1 MIRNIYKSLDS
12 DKKKGFIFL
21 IFCNVILFFFE
32 FLSLASIPVF
42 VTTVIDSQFALEK
55 LKIIQNF
62 ITFINVEEINEQ
74 YIKIYAG
81 IFIVSLFFL
90 KNIFFTFFIVWQAM
104 YFKHYKISLSEQI
117 YKQFLF
123 MPYDLYVTKNPSK
136 WTRVITGDIQGTFHY
151 INSFLILLR
160 ESLALLA
167 IFILLFYINP
177 NLNIS
182 IASFLILVVISYLK
196 IVKPILKSAS
206 QKNQHLRKKN
216 IQLLNETSGSLKEIK
231 LSLQDNFLIN
241 FFKEQINGIEKNLAK
256 MFIIEK
262 LPKIILELISFSLI
276 VIVSL
281 IYFQSSSSIQNA
293 LPTLSLILVSVVRFI
308 PAFNGV
314 ATSINALKIYK
325 VSVQAIYEDLL
336 LEKFINEN
344 DKLPPNEKNIFKDKP
359 KNIIEIND
367 VSFSYK
373 DSNFTQIKKL
383 NLSIKEGEVV
393 AITGKTGSG
402 KSTIFLMLLGLLKPS
417 TGSILYNNQNIFSHI
432 RSWRKLIGYVSQ
444 KIYLLDRSIKENI
457 QFNFENNH
465 ADEKKMHQA
474 LNIADLEKVIKD
486 MKYGI
491 NTVVGNDGIMLSGGE
506 KQRIAIAR
514 TVYKDPKI
522 LFMDE
527 FTSALDEDTEIKI
540 IKNLKR
546 IFTGKTI
553 VIITHRKS
561 TLEICDKIYELKNGE
576 LNNIK

>member
-1 MIRNIYKSLDS
+1 MIRNIYTSLDS

-42 VTTVIDSQFALEK
+42 VATVIDSQFALEK
-55 LKIIQNF
+55 FKIVQNY
-62 ITFINVEEINEQ
+62 ITFINIEEISEQ

-104 YFKHYKISLSEQI
+104 YFKHYKLSLSEQI

-136 WTRVITGDIQGTFHY
+136 WTRVVTGDIQGTFHY

-167 IFILLFYINP
+167 IFILLLYINP
-177 NLNIS
+177 ILNIS
-182 IASFLILVVISYLK
+182 IASFLILIVISYLK
-196 IVKPILKSAS
+196 IVKPILKTAS
-206 QKNQHLRKKN
+206 QKNQYLRKKN

-262 LPKIILELISFSLI
+262 LPRIILELISFSLI

-281 IYFQSSSSIQNA
+281 IYFKSSSSIQNA
-293 LPTLSLILVSVVRFI
+293 LPTLSLILVSIVRFI

-336 LEKFINEN
+336 QEKFINEN
-344 DKLPPNEKNIFKDKP
+344 DKLPPSEKNIFKDKP

-546 IFTGKTI
+546 IFIGKTI

>member
-206 QKNQHLRKKN
+206 QKNQYLRKKN

>member
-1 MIRNIYKSLDS
+1 MIRNIYKRLDS

-62 ITFINVEEINEQ
+62 ITFINIEEMSEQ

-104 YFKHYKISLSEQI
+104 YFKHYKIFLSEQI

-182 IASFLILVVISYLK
+182 IASFLILIVLSYLK

-281 IYFQSSSSIQNA
+281 IYFKSSSSIQNA

-344 DKLPPNEKNIFKDKP
+344 DKLPSSEKNIFKDKP
-359 KNIIEIND
+359 KSIIEIND

-383 NLSIKEGEVV
+383 NLSIKEGEIV

-417 TGSILYNNQNIFSHI
+417 TGSILYNNQNIFNHI

-465 ADEKKMHQA
+465 EDEEKMNQA
-474 LNIADLEKVIKD
+474 LSIADLEKVIKD

>member
-182 IASFLILVVISYLK
+182 IASFLILVVI
-196 IVKPILKSAS
+196 
-206 QKNQHLRKKN
+206 
-216 IQLLNETSGSLKEIK
+216 
-231 LSLQDNFLIN
+231 
-241 FFKEQINGIEKNLAK
+241 
-256 MFIIEK
+256 
-262 LPKIILELISFSLI
+262 
-276 VIVSL
+276 
-281 IYFQSSSSIQNA
+281 
-293 LPTLSLILVSVVRFI
+293 LSLI
-308 PAFNGV
+308 
-314 ATSINALKIYK
+314 
-325 VSVQAIYEDLL
+325 
-336 LEKFINEN
+336 
-344 DKLPPNEKNIFKDKP
+344 
-359 KNIIEIND
+359 
-367 VSFSYK
+367 
-373 DSNFTQIKKL
+373 
-383 NLSIKEGEVV
+383 
-393 AITGKTGSG
+393 
-402 KSTIFLMLLGLLKPS
+402 
-417 TGSILYNNQNIFSHI
+417 HI
-432 RSWRKLIGYVSQ
+432 SEPTRRS
-444 KIYLLDRSIKENI
+444 
-457 QFNFENNH
+457 
-465 ADEKKMHQA
+465 
-474 LNIADLEKVIKD
+474 
-486 MKYGI
+486 
-491 NTVVGNDGIMLSGGE
+491 
-506 KQRIAIAR
+506 
-514 TVYKDPKI
+514 
-522 LFMDE
+522 
-527 FTSALDEDTEIKI
+527 
-540 IKNLKR
+540 
-546 IFTGKTI
+546 
-553 VIITHRKS
+553 
-561 TLEICDKIYELKNGE
+561 
-576 LNNIK
+576 

>member
-1 MIRNIYKSLDS
+1 MIRNIYKRLDS

-62 ITFINVEEINEQ
+62 ITFINIEEMSEQ

-104 YFKHYKISLSEQI
+104 YFKHYKIFLSEQI

-182 IASFLILVVISYLK
+182 IASFLILIVLSYLK

-281 IYFQSSSSIQNA
+281 IYFKSSSSIQNA

-344 DKLPPNEKNIFKDKP
+344 DKLPSSEKNIFKDKP
-359 KNIIEIND
+359 KSIIEIND

-383 NLSIKEGEVV
+383 NLSIKEGEIV

-417 TGSILYNNQNIFSHI
+417 TGSILYNNQNIFNHI

-465 ADEKKMHQA
+465 EDEEKMNQA

>member
-1 MIRNIYKSLDS
+1 MIRNIYTSLDS

-42 VTTVIDSQFALEK
+42 VATVIDSQFALEK
-55 LKIIQNF
+55 FKIIQNY
-62 ITFINVEEINEQ
+62 ITFINIEEISEQ

-104 YFKHYKISLSEQI
+104 YFKHYKLSLSEQI

-136 WTRVITGDIQGTFHY
+136 WTRVVTGDIQGTFHY

-167 IFILLFYINP
+167 IFILLLYINP
-177 NLNIS
+177 ILNIS
-182 IASFLILVVISYLK
+182 IASFLILIVISYLK
-196 IVKPILKSAS
+196 IVKPILKTAS
-206 QKNQHLRKKN
+206 QKNQYLRKKN

-262 LPKIILELISFSLI
+262 LPRIILELISFSLI

-281 IYFQSSSSIQNA
+281 IYFKSSSSIQNA
-293 LPTLSLILVSVVRFI
+293 LPTLSLILVSIVRFI

-336 LEKFINEN
+336 QEKFINEN
-344 DKLPPNEKNIFKDKP
+344 DKLPPSEKNIFKDKP

-546 IFTGKTI
+546 IFIGKTI

>member
-1 MIRNIYKSLDS
+1 MIRNIYTSLDS
-12 DKKKGFIFL
+12 NKKKGFIFL

-42 VTTVIDSQFALEK
+42 VATVIDSQFALEK
-55 LKIIQNF
+55 LKIIQNY
-62 ITFINVEEINEQ
+62 ITFINIEEISEQ

-104 YFKHYKISLSEQI
+104 YFKHYKLSLSEQI

-136 WTRVITGDIQGTFHY
+136 WTRVVTGDIQGTFHY

-167 IFILLFYINP
+167 IFILLLYINP

-182 IASFLILVVISYLK
+182 IASFLILIVISYLK
-196 IVKPILKSAS
+196 IVKPILKTAS
-206 QKNQHLRKKN
+206 QKNQYLRKKN

-262 LPKIILELISFSLI
+262 LPRIILELISFSLI

-281 IYFQSSSSIQNA
+281 IYFKSSSSIQNA
-293 LPTLSLILVSVVRFI
+293 LPTLSLILVSIVRFI

-344 DKLPPNEKNIFKDKP
+344 DKLPPSEKNIFKDKP

>member
-1 MIRNIYKSLDS
+1 MIRNIYKRLDS

-21 IFCNVILFFFE
+21 IFCNVILFFFK

-62 ITFINVEEINEQ
+62 ITFINIEEISEQ

-81 IFIVSLFFL
+81 IFIISLFFL
-90 KNIFFTFFIVWQAM
+90 KNIFFIFFIILQAM
-104 YFKHYKISLSEQI
+104 YFKYYKISLSEQI
-117 YKQFLF
+117 YKQILF
-123 MPYDLYVTKNPSK
+123 MPYDLFVTENPSK
-136 WTRVITGDIQGTFHY
+136 WTRVITEDIQGTFHY

-182 IASFLILVVISYLK
+182 IAAFLILIVISYLK

-206 QKNQHLRKKN
+206 QKNQYLRKKN

-241 FFKEQINGIEKNLAK
+241 FFKEQINGIEKNIAK

-262 LPKIILELISFSLI
+262 YPKIILELISFSLI

-281 IYFQSSSSIQNA
+281 IYFKSSSSIQNA

-308 PAFNGV
+308 PAFSGV
-314 ATSINALKIYK
+314 ATSINNLKIYK

-336 LEKFINEN
+336 LKKFINEN
-344 DKLPPNEKNIFKDKP
+344 DKLPSSEKNIFKDKP
-359 KNIIEIND
+359 KNIIEIKD

-383 NLSIKEGEVV
+383 NLSIKEGEIV

-417 TGSILYNNQNIFSHI
+417 TGSILYNNQNIFNHI
-432 RSWRKLIGYVSQ
+432 QSWRKLIGYVSQ

-465 ADEKKMHQA
+465 EDEKKMNQA
-474 LNIADLEKVIKD
+474 LIIADLEKVIKD

>member
-1 MIRNIYKSLDS
+1 MIRNIYKRLDS

-62 ITFINVEEINEQ
+62 ITFINIEEISEQ

-104 YFKHYKISLSEQI
+104 YFKHYKIFLSEQI

-136 WTRVITGDIQGTFHY
+136 WTRIITGDIQGTFHY

-182 IASFLILVVISYLK
+182 IASFLILIVLSYLK

-206 QKNQHLRKKN
+206 QKNQYLRKKN

-281 IYFQSSSSIQNA
+281 IYFKSSSSIQNA

-344 DKLPPNEKNIFKDKP
+344 DKLPSSEKNIFKDKP
-359 KNIIEIND
+359 KSIIEIND

-383 NLSIKEGEVV
+383 NLSIKEGEIV

-417 TGSILYNNQNIFSHI
+417 TGSILYNNQNIFNHI

-465 ADEKKMHQA
+465 EDEEKMNQA

>member
-1 MIRNIYKSLDS
+1 MIRNIYKRLDS

-21 IFCNVILFFFE
+21 IFCNVILFFFK

-62 ITFINVEEINEQ
+62 ITFINIEEISEQ

-81 IFIVSLFFL
+81 IFIISLFFL
-90 KNIFFTFFIVWQAM
+90 KNIFFIFFIILQAM
-104 YFKHYKISLSEQI
+104 YFKYYKISLSEQI
-117 YKQFLF
+117 YKQILF
-123 MPYDLYVTKNPSK
+123 MPYDLFVTENPSK
-136 WTRVITGDIQGTFHY
+136 WTRVITEDIQGTFHY

-182 IASFLILVVISYLK
+182 IAAFLILIVISYLK

-206 QKNQHLRKKN
+206 QKNQYLRKKN

-241 FFKEQINGIEKNLAK
+241 FFKEQINGIEKNIAK

-262 LPKIILELISFSLI
+262 YPKIILELISFSLI

-281 IYFQSSSSIQNA
+281 IYFKSSSSIQNA

-308 PAFNGV
+308 PAFSGV
-314 ATSINALKIYK
+314 ATSINNLKIYK

-336 LEKFINEN
+336 LKKFINEN
-344 DKLPPNEKNIFKDKP
+344 DKLPSSEKNIFKDKP
-359 KNIIEIND
+359 KNIIEIKD

-383 NLSIKEGEVV
+383 NLSIKEGEIV

-417 TGSILYNNQNIFSHI
+417 TGSILYNNQNIFNHI

-465 ADEKKMHQA
+465 EDEKKMNQA
-474 LNIADLEKVIKD
+474 LIIADLEKVIKD

-527 FTSALDEDTEIKI
+527 FTSALDEDTETKI

>member
-1 MIRNIYKSLDS
+1 MIRNIYTSLDS

-42 VTTVIDSQFALEK
+42 VATVIDSQFALEK
-55 LKIIQNF
+55 LKIIQNY
-62 ITFINVEEINEQ
+62 ITFINIEEISEQ

-104 YFKHYKISLSEQI
+104 YFKHYKLSLSEQI

-136 WTRVITGDIQGTFHY
+136 WTRVVTGDIQGTFHY

-167 IFILLFYINP
+167 IFILLLYINP
-177 NLNIS
+177 ILNIS
-182 IASFLILVVISYLK
+182 IASFLILIVISYLK
-196 IVKPILKSAS
+196 IVKPILKTAS
-206 QKNQHLRKKN
+206 QKNQYLRKKN

-262 LPKIILELISFSLI
+262 LPRIILELISFSLI

-281 IYFQSSSSIQNA
+281 IYFKSSSSIQNA
-293 LPTLSLILVSVVRFI
+293 LPTLSLILVSIVRFI

-344 DKLPPNEKNIFKDKP
+344 DKLPPSEKNIFKDKP

-465 ADEKKMHQA
+465 ADEKKMQQA

>member
-1 MIRNIYKSLDS
+1 MIRNIYTSLDS

-42 VTTVIDSQFALEK
+42 VTIVIDSQFALEK
-55 LKIIQNF
+55 LKIIQNY
-62 ITFINVEEINEQ
+62 ITFINIEEISEQ

-104 YFKHYKISLSEQI
+104 YFKHYKLSLSEQI

-136 WTRVITGDIQGTFHY
+136 WTRVVTGDIQGAFHY
-151 INSFLILLR
+151 INSFLLLLR

-167 IFILLFYINP
+167 IFILLLYINP
-177 NLNIS
+177 ILNIS
-182 IASFLILVVISYLK
+182 IASFLILIVISYLK
-196 IVKPILKSAS
+196 IVKPILKTAS
-206 QKNQHLRKKN
+206 QKNQYLRKKN

-262 LPKIILELISFSLI
+262 LPRIILELISFSLI

-281 IYFQSSSSIQNA
+281 IYFKSSSSIQNA
-293 LPTLSLILVSVVRFI
+293 LPTLSLILVSIVRFI

-344 DKLPPNEKNIFKDKP
+344 DKLPPSEKNIFKDKP

-417 TGSILYNNQNIFSHI
+417 TGSIFYNNQNIFSHI

-465 ADEKKMHQA
+465 ADEKKMQQA

-546 IFTGKTI
+546 IFAGKTI
-553 VIITHRKS
+553 VIITHRKR

>member
-1 MIRNIYKSLDS
+1 
-12 DKKKGFIFL
+12 
-21 IFCNVILFFFE
+21 
-32 FLSLASIPVF
+32 
-42 VTTVIDSQFALEK
+42 
-55 LKIIQNF
+55 
-62 ITFINVEEINEQ
+62 
-74 YIKIYAG
+74 
-81 IFIVSLFFL
+81 
-90 KNIFFTFFIVWQAM
+90 
-104 YFKHYKISLSEQI
+104 
-117 YKQFLF
+117 

-136 WTRVITGDIQGTFHY
+136 WTRVVTGDIQGTFHY

-167 IFILLFYINP
+167 IFILLLYINP
-177 NLNIS
+177 ILNIS
-182 IASFLILVVISYLK
+182 IASFLILIVISYLK
-196 IVKPILKSAS
+196 IVKPILKTAS
-206 QKNQHLRKKN
+206 QKNQYLRKKN

-262 LPKIILELISFSLI
+262 LPRIILELISFSLI

-281 IYFQSSSSIQNA
+281 IYFKSSSSIQNA
-293 LPTLSLILVSVVRFI
+293 LPTLSLILVSIVRFI

-336 LEKFINEN
+336 QEKFINEN
-344 DKLPPNEKNIFKDKP
+344 DKLPPSEKNIFKDKP

-546 IFTGKTI
+546 IFIGKTI

>member
-1 MIRNIYKSLDS
+1 MIRNIYTSLDS

-42 VTTVIDSQFALEK
+42 VATVIDSQFALEK
-55 LKIIQNF
+55 FKIIQNY
-62 ITFINVEEINEQ
+62 ITFINIEEISEQ

-104 YFKHYKISLSEQI
+104 YFKHYKLSLSEQI

-136 WTRVITGDIQGTFHY
+136 WTRVVTGDIQGTFHY

-167 IFILLFYINP
+167 IFILLLYINP
-177 NLNIS
+177 ILNIS
-182 IASFLILVVISYLK
+182 IASFLILIVISYLK
-196 IVKPILKSAS
+196 IVKPILKTAS
-206 QKNQHLRKKN
+206 QKNQYLRKKN

-262 LPKIILELISFSLI
+262 LPRIILELISFSLI

-281 IYFQSSSSIQNA
+281 IYFKSSSSIQNA
-293 LPTLSLILVSVVRFI
+293 LPTLSLILVSIVRFI

-336 LEKFINEN
+336 QEKFINEN
-344 DKLPPNEKNIFKDKP
+344 DKLPPSEKNIFKNKP

-465 ADEKKMHQA
+465 EDEKKMHQA

-546 IFTGKTI
+546 IFIGKTI